1 MEEMVWKG
9 QSTRQQKSRQRS
21 ASSVNLGTSACWLG
35 RDVASRLQV
44 GQSAGSQD
52 VLDLLSKLYTTPMK
66 EERVK
71 GGQIFSCYYALVQET
86 LSMVSSRTPEGSKK
100 PTSLD
105 PGCQD
110 PLSKPVL
117 FNMLPLTEL

>member
-1 MEEMVWKG
+1 M
-9 QSTRQQKSRQRS
+9 
-21 ASSVNLGTSACWLG
+21 
-35 RDVASRLQV
+35 ASRLQV

-52 VLDLLSKLYTTPMK
+52 VLDLLSKLYTTPTK

-71 GGQIFSCYYALVQET
+71 GGQIFSCDYALVQET
-86 LSMVSSRTPEGSKK
+86 LSMVSSRTPEGSKE

>member
-1 MEEMVWKG
+1 MSLIYFPSCT
-9 QSTRQQKSRQRS
+9 QLPQ
-21 ASSVNLGTSACWLG
+21 
-35 RDVASRLQV
+35 
-44 GQSAGSQD
+44 
-52 VLDLLSKLYTTPMK
+52 K

-86 LSMVSSRTPEGSKK
+86 LSMVSSLTPEGSKE

-117 FNMLPLTEL
+117 LNMLPLTELCGSGAVSRGNFLQFSTYREALWRVG